1 MTLNIDSK
9 INVLFDRRNT
19 ENLRINQADIAALV
33 AGSLGSAFPSN
44 SVGKFPTQIWNDQ
57 SFAYANLRSNFLQ
70 VMELTKTKKDKISS
84 ERNFPLVAFPDE
96 EMLIQVLQNTDRLMK
111 DGNIADAVS
120 TWQTP
125 YRRF

>member
-1 MTLNIDSK
+1 
-9 INVLFDRRNT
+9 
-19 ENLRINQADIAALV
+19 
-33 AGSLGSAFPSN
+33 
-44 SVGKFPTQIWNDQ
+44 
-57 SFAYANLRSNFLQ
+57 
-70 VMELTKTKKDKISS
+70 MELTKTKKDKISS